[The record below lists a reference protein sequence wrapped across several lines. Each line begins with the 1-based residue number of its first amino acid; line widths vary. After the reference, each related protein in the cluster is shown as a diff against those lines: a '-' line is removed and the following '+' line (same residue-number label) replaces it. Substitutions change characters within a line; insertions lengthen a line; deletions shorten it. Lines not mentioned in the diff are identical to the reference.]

1 MIHLLLVKI
10 LLELGTKAPI
20 VNCSRS
26 GAGCPTSVFDLQQHN
41 GHVPM
46 FDNEKNLLTY
56 VDRIVKDVE
65 KACSVIDWNL
75 NMIKKEAIE
84 SLTFTLKN
92 YIKDNNE
99 Q

>member
-1 MIHLLLVKI
+1 M
-10 LLELGTKAPI
+10 
-20 VNCSRS
+20 
-26 GAGCPTSVFDLQQHN
+26 FDLQQHN

-75 NMIKKEAIE
+75 NMIKKEEIE

>member
-1 MIHLLLVKI
+1 
-10 LLELGTKAPI
+10 
-20 VNCSRS
+20 
-26 GAGCPTSVFDLQQHN
+26 
-41 GHVPM
+41 M
-46 FDNEKNLLTY
+46 FDDEKNLLTY

>member
-1 MIHLLLVKI
+1 
-10 LLELGTKAPI
+10 
-20 VNCSRS
+20 
-26 GAGCPTSVFDLQQHN
+26 
-41 GHVPM
+41 M
-46 FDNEKNLLTY
+46 FDDEKNLLTY

-92 YIKDNNE
+92 YIKDNDDESEDEHIETEAQAQFE
-99 Q
+99 QEEK